1 MMYLHKSLLPKCS
14 KRMRGARL
22 RCRRDSYR
30 IFQFT
35 AVGVGV
41 FPAGAD
47 GAMVSVAA
55 DASRNKNSMFLRLF

>member
-55 DASRNKNSMFLRLF
+55 DA